1 MIDIEKF
8 ICSLLADHPEGVAVR
23 KDIHKA
29 LKEQGLEYKDGKIV
43 PIEDKTELK
52 ESEDESED
60 EKIRKEIITYLSTVD
75 DKELIPYES
84 WIAWLNSLKDKV
96 QSKQD
101 EHDITE
107 PKFKVGDWVIF
118 NNNNN
123 KDSIYRIEKAE
134 NYQYTLRHIL
144 GGSMPLSCCS
154 ENMLRLW
161 TAGDAKEGDVL
172 AASDNSIFIY
182 AKTIDTGCVPYIVL
196 TADGIIKKNRDLL
209 AAWESVMGVRP
220 ATKEQRNLLFQK
232 MREAGYTWD
241 NQ

>member
-1 MIDIEKF
+1 MKELSIEEKAKRYDEAIEIAMKF
-8 ICSLLADHPEGVAVR
+8 LN
-23 KDIHKA
+23 
-29 LKEQGLEYKDGKIV
+29 KELFAENSEWAIKHIF
-43 PIEDKTELK
+43 PELK
-52 ESEDESED
+52 ESED

-209 AAWESVMGVRP
+209 VAWESVMGVRP

-232 MREAGYTWD
+232 MREVGYTWD
-241 NQ
+241 SKKKELIRRI